1 MRKLLLPI
9 IFSLALV
16 GCAGTLPSLKLNTSV
31 SLNTILAIESAYG
44 VALSGERTYKR
55 LCQSGAITGSCRIV
69 VAQLQAADLRAVD
82 AIRSAVTFV
91 KTYPTV
97 DATNVI
103 GAATNAIGELQSL
116 LNSTGV
122 H

>member
-1 MRKLLLPI
+1 MKKLFLPI
-9 IFSLALV
+9 VLSLALA
-16 GCAGTLPSLKLNTSV
+16 GCAGTLPKLNLSTTV
-31 SLNTILAIESAYG
+31 SLNTLLAIESAYG

-55 LCQSGAITGSCRIV
+55 LCQSGAITGSCRTV
-69 VAQLQAADLRAVD
+69 VAQLQAADIRAVD
-82 AIRSAVTFV
+82 AIRSAVAFI
-91 KTYPTV
+91 KSYPTV

-103 GAATNAIGELQSL
+103 GAATTAIGELQAL